1 MSWKTL
7 AVLVVLAAGLG
18 AFLVYDTYWLTPA
31 REQSESTKGRLW
43 TVEPKDVEAV
53 TIKRRTETVRLKRT
67 ADGWNMLEPVKTR
80 ADRAVINDLVTS
92 LVTLRKDREIDPN
105 PSKPADFGLEP
116 PAAEVRVE
124 VKGRPEPLTLLLGG
138 KNPTGVW
145 VYAREGAKPPVFT
158 VGEIALRDATR
169 DASDL
174 RDRAV
179 VAFDRKSVSQVDLEF
194 DGDRMSVAADESGA
208 WRLVKPGPYRADAEL
223 ITDFLDKLNAA
234 RAKEFA
240 ADGPKSLAPWGLD
253 RPARV
258 TLWSGRDKE
267 RAAKTILFG
276 RRDAAKKGVYLM
288 RAGEPSV
295 MLVGEDLWT
304 AFPKTVA
311 FLRDKVVLAY
321 PYDKAARIELENAQ
335 GHVKLERDGSGWKI
349 TAPEPLKADPAAVNS
364 LLWAVRDL
372 RAAGFLGET
381 AADIPRWIPKP
392 DVTVRI
398 WEEGAK
404 EPKTLLVQSSAEL
417 RGKEPMA
424 VAAVAGE
431 GPVTLV
437 RAQALKDLAKTVA
450 DLRDKSIF
458 PAFDLRDVKRARLS
472 AGGKGLLVERSGDS
486 DWKTLE
492 PSPGPAKEGR
502 VTNLLLTL
510 KALRWKEIVSA
521 KGDDAPRY
529 GLDQPALEVSLL
541 KADGSELGALLV
553 GREAGGVTYVRV
565 RTAPTIYAVESKA
578 LEDLKRAQ
586 TEIPAQKTVGAGPGP
601 G

>member
-1 MSWKTL
+1 MNWKTL
-7 AVLVVLAAGLG
+7 GVLVVLAAGLG

-31 REQSESTKGRLW
+31 REQAESAKGRLW

-67 ADGWNMLEPVKTR
+67 ADGWEMLEPVKTR

-92 LVTLRKDREIDPN
+92 FVTLRKDREIDPN
-105 PSKPADFGLEP
+105 PSKPADFGLDP
-116 PAAEVRVE
+116 PAAEVRAE
-124 VKGRPEPLTLLLGG
+124 VKGRAEPLTLRLGG

-169 DASDL
+169 DAADL
-174 RDRAV
+174 RDRAL
-179 VAFDRKSVSQVDLEF
+179 VAFDRKSVSQIDLEF
-194 DGDRMSVAADESGA
+194 DGDRISVAVDDSGA
-208 WRLVKPGPYRADAEL
+208 WRIAKPGPYRADAEL
-223 ITDFLDKLNAA
+223 IADFLDKLNAA

-240 ADGPKSLAPWGLD
+240 ADSPKSLAPWGLD

-258 TLWSGRDKE
+258 TLWVGRDKE
-267 RAAKTILFG
+267 RAAKTVLFG
-276 RRDAAKKGVYLM
+276 RRDAAKKGVYVM

-304 AFPKTVA
+304 AFPKTAAV
-311 FLRDKVVLAY
+311 LRDKVVLAY
-321 PYDKAARIELENAQ
+321 APDRAARIELENPQ
-335 GHVKLERDGSGWKI
+335 GRVRLEREGSGWKI

-404 EPKTLLVQSSAEL
+404 EPKTLLVKSSSEM

-424 VAAVAGE
+424 VAAVAGQ
-431 GPVTLV
+431 GPVALV
-437 RAQALKDLAKTVA
+437 RAQALKDLGKTAA
-450 DLRDKSIF
+450 DLRDRSIF
-458 PAFDLRDVKRARLS
+458 PAFDLRDVKRARVN
-472 AGGKGLLVERSGDS
+472 AGGKGLLVERSGET

-492 PSPGPAKEGR
+492 PSRGPAREGR

-510 KALRWKEIVSA
+510 KALRWKEIVSP
-521 KGDDAPRY
+521 KGDDVARY
-529 GLDQPALEVSLL
+529 GLDQPGLEVSLL
-541 KADGSELGALLV
+541 KADGSELGALLL
-553 GREAGGVTYVRV
+553 GKEADGLTYVKV
-565 RTAPTIYAVESKA
+565 RAVPTIYAVESKA
-578 LEDLKRAQ
+578 LEDLRKAQ
-586 TEIPAQKTVGAGPGP
+586 TEIPGQNTAGAAPSSG
-601 G
+601 